1 MDLFD
6 SVRADHRQAAR
17 PLAARMR
24 PRTIDEYVGQEHF
37 LGPGKLL
44 RRMLQADRLNSLIFY
59 GPPGCGK
66 TALAHVIANQTKS
79 KFRPMNAVSAGIKDV
94 REVLQQARQDLEY
107 DGKRTILFLDE
118 IHRFNRSQQ
127 DVLLPDVEEGVV
139 ILVGATTQNPF
150 FAINTPLLS
159 RSQIFTFEPLTREHI
174 ATVIRRALTDKERGL
189 GDTPVTLTDDAL
201 AFLCEACDGDARRA
215 LTAIEIGVRSMLA
228 DGETNHSTSPLAGEV
243 ADTAGGGGRGVK
255 RKAAPPPGPRSA
267 RTDLPRKGGGAQIES
282 PSQPNQGRGEPILF
296 DLALAQDSI
305 QRKVLDF
312 DPTGDTHYDL
322 ASAFIKSLRGS
333 DPQAGVY
340 WLARMLESGED
351 PRFVARRL
359 VIFASEDVGNA
370 DPQALLVANAAW
382 DAVERVGLPECQLNL
397 SQAVC
402 YLATA
407 PKSNAATVAIGMATK
422 DVKEGRTLPVPK
434 HLRDKHYKGAT
445 SFGHG
450 VGYQYAHDGEGGWV
464 DQEYIP
470 SDAVYYSPTDRGFE
484 ATIRERMAEIE
495 RRRKSSREPKESVS
509 EGGG

>member
-6 SVRADHRQAAR
+6 SMRADHRHAAR

-24 PRTIDEYVGQEHF
+24 PRTLDEYVGQEHF

-44 RRMLQADRLNSLIFY
+44 RRMLLADRLNSLIFY

-66 TALAHVIANQTKS
+66 TALAHVIANHTKS

-94 REVLQQARQDLEY
+94 REVLQQARHDLEY

-118 IHRFNRSQQ
+118 IHRFNRTQQ
-127 DVLLPDVEEGVV
+127 DVLLPDVEDGVV
-139 ILVGATTQNPF
+139 ILIGATTQNPF

-174 ATVIRRALTDKERGL
+174 ATVIRRALADTERGL
-189 GDTPVTLTDDAL
+189 GDTPVSLTPEAL
-201 AFLCEACDGDARRA
+201 AFLCEVSDGDARRA
-215 LTAIEIGVRSMLA
+215 LTAIEIGVRSVQGTG
-228 DGETNHSTSPLAGEV
+228 DRGQET
-243 ADTAGGGGRGVK
+243 GGRRQEAKGHGS
-255 RKAAPPPGPRSA
+255 ALTPDPCPLPPV
-267 RTDLPRKGGGAQIES
+267 T
-282 PSQPNQGRGEPILF
+282 F
-296 DLALAQDSI
+296 DLQLAQDSI

-312 DPTGDTHYDL
+312 DPTGDTHYDV

-434 HLRDKHYKGAT
+434 HLRDSHYKG
-445 SFGHG
+445 SKQFGH

-470 SDAVYYSPTDRGFE
+470 SDAVYYTPTDRGFE

-495 RRRKSSREPKESVS
+495 RRRKAGRAKPNG
-509 EGGG
+509 EGQQ

>member
-1 MDLFD
+1 MDLLSD
-6 SVRADHRQAAR
+6 IRSNHRLSAR

-24 PRTIDEYVGQEHF
+24 PRTLEEYVGQEQF
-37 LGPGKLL
+37 LGEGKLL
-44 RRMLQADRLNSLIFY
+44 RRMLLADRLSSLIFY

-79 KFRPMNAVSAGIKDV
+79 KFKPLNAVSANLKEV
-94 REVLQQARQDLEY
+94 REVLVEARELLED
-107 DGKRTILFLDE
+107 DGRRTILFLDE

-127 DVLLPDVEEGVV
+127 DVLLPDVEDGVV

-150 FAINTPLLS
+150 FSINTPLLS
-159 RSQIFTFEPLTREHI
+159 RSQIFTFEPLTRGHTER
-174 ATVIRRALTDKERGL
+174 VLLNALADRKRGY
-189 GDTPVTLTDDAL
+189 GDIPVTLTDGAM
-201 AFLCEACDGDARRA
+201 AFLCEICDGDARRA
-215 LTAIEIGVRSMLA
+215 LTALEIGVKS
-228 DGETNHSTSPLAGEV
+228 SP
-243 ADTAGGGGRGVK
+243 DPTA
-255 RKAAPPPGPRSA
+255 AAP
-267 RTDLPRKGGGAQIES
+267 LI
-282 PSQPNQGRGEPILF
+282 F

-370 DPQALLVANAAW
+370 DPQAVLVANAAW
-382 DAVERVGLPECQLNL
+382 DAVERVGLPECRL
-397 SQAVC
+397 SLSHAVC

-407 PKSNAATVAIGMATK
+407 PKSNAATVAIAAATK

-434 HLRDKHYKGAT
+434 HLRDGHYGGAKQ
-445 SFGHG
+445 FGHG
-450 VGYQYAHDGEGGWV
+450 TGYQYAHDGDGAWV
-464 DQEYIP
+464 DQEYVP
-470 SDAVYYSPTDRGFE
+470 SDVTYYTPSDRGFE

-495 RRRKSSREPKESVS
+495 RRRAEKRPS
-509 EGGG
+509 EAT

>member
-6 SVRADHRQAAR
+6 TLRASHRDAAR

-24 PRTIDEYVGQEHF
+24 PRTLDEYVGQEHF

-44 RRMLQADRLNSLIFY
+44 RRMLLADRLNSLVFY

-66 TALAHVIANQTKS
+66 TALAHVIANHTKS
-79 KFRPMNAVSAGIKDV
+79 IFRPMNAVSAGIKDV
-94 REVLQQARQDLEY
+94 REVLQQARHDLEI
-107 DGKRTILFLDE
+107 DGRRTILFLDE
-118 IHRFNRSQQ
+118 MHRFNRSQQ
-127 DVLLPDVEEGVV
+127 DVLLPDVEDGVV
-139 ILVGATTQNPF
+139 ILIGATTQNPF

-174 ATVIRRALTDKERGL
+174 RTVILRALTDKERGL

-201 AFLCEACDGDARRA
+201 AFLCEVCDGDARRA
-215 LTAIEIGVRSMLA
+215 LTALEIGVKS
-228 DGETNHSTSPLAGEV
+228 TNQRPV
-243 ADTAGGGGRGVK
+243 
-255 RKAAPPPGPRSA
+255 
-267 RTDLPRKGGGAQIES
+267 
-282 PSQPNQGRGEPILF
+282 LF

-312 DPTGDTHYDL
+312 DPTGDTHYDV

-333 DPQAGVY
+333 DPQAAVY
-340 WLARMLESGED
+340 WLARMLEGGED

-407 PKSNAATVAIGMATK
+407 PKSNAATVAIGMASK

-434 HLRDKHYKGAT
+434 HLRDSHYKG
-445 SFGHG
+445 SKQFGH

-464 DQEYIP
+464 DQEYVP
-470 SDAVYYSPTDRGFE
+470 ADVTYYTPTDRGFE

-495 RRRKSSREPKESVS
+495 MRRRVNREAKPSAED
-509 EGGG
+509 GDG

>member
-1 MDLFD
+1 
-6 SVRADHRQAAR
+6 
-17 PLAARMR
+17 MR

-44 RRMLQADRLNSLIFY
+44 RRMLLADRISSLIFY

-94 REVLQQARQDLEY
+94 REVLQQARHDLEY
-107 DGKRTILFLDE
+107 DGRRTILFLDE

-139 ILVGATTQNPF
+139 ILIGATTQNPF

-174 ATVIRRALTDKERGL
+174 ATVIRRALADTERGL

-215 LTAIEIGVRSMLA
+215 LTALEIGVKSATVPLSA
-228 DGETNHSTSPLAGEV
+228 GGEGLGMRGTGEANHPTSPLEGEV

-255 RKAAPPPGPRSA
+255 RQADPPPGSRSA
-267 RTDLPRKGGGAQIES
+267 RTDLPLKGGGG
-282 PSQPNQGRGEPILF
+282 QPQSSASILF
-296 DLALAQDSI
+296 DLQLAQDSI

-312 DPTGDTHYDL
+312 DPTGDTHYDV

-407 PKSNAATVAIGMATK
+407 PKSNAATVAIGLATK

-434 HLRDKHYKGAT
+434 HLRDSHYQGSKQ
-445 SFGHG
+445 FGH
-450 VGYQYAHDGEGGWV
+450 VGYQYAHDGDGGWV

-470 SDAVYYSPTDRGFE
+470 SDAVYYTPTDRGFE

-495 RRRKSSREPKESVS
+495 KRRKLSRDPKGTGE
-509 EGGG
+509 